1 MEKNAARLGSP
12 GQPASIDEAATVES
26 ARRALEAALS
36 ALRDLQAQQNQAE
49 RLVRQA
55 LDALRQLPQ
64 PEAAPTLHESPFL
77 SVAEVAEVLGVY
89 RSQAWRMVRDGTVP
103 SYKLGR
109 RVVVA
114 RATLADWEDALGGQG
129 LG

>member
-55 LDALRQLPQ
+55 LDALRQLHQ

-77 SVAEVAEVLGVY
+77 SVAEVLGVSS
-89 RSQAWRMVRDGTVP
+89 SQAWRMVRDGTVP

-114 RATLADWEDALGGQG
+114 RATLADWEDSLGGQG

>member
-1 MEKNAARLGSP
+1 MEKNAA
-12 GQPASIDEAATVES
+12 IDERATVES
-26 ARRALEAALS
+26 ARRSLEAALS
-36 ALRDLQAQQNQAE
+36 ALRELQAQQNQTE

-55 LDALRQLPQ
+55 LDSLRQLPQ

-77 SVAEVAEVLGVY
+77 SVAEVAEVLGVSS
-89 RSQAWRMVRDGTVP
+89 SQAWRMGRDGTVP

-114 RATLADWEDALGGQG
+114 RATLDDWEDAVGGQG

>member
-1 MEKNAARLGSP
+1 MEKNAARSGAS
-12 GQPASIDEAATVES
+12 GQPASIDGPAAVES
-26 ARRALEAALS
+26 ARRSLEAALG
-36 ALRDLQAQQNQAE
+36 ALRELQAQQHQTE

-77 SVAEVAEVLGVY
+77 SVAEVAEVLGVSS
-89 RSQAWRMVRDGTVP
+89 SQAWRMVKDGTVP